1 MAKKT
6 AYGTST
12 GRQYLPAGAKRNPL
26 TGTVTSGSWSG
37 NFGQSNV
44 SYYLKTG
51 TEESGTGPV
60 YFPDQGMQK
69 WGSWSGGTFT
79 ARGHARPEEDPIGAI
94 SFSLNKLAVPKKT
107 PVVVEE
113 TTTEETTTT
122 AEETTTAAEEVVTA
136 AEETIN
142 TEVTTL
148 QSQLATAVAAIKNLQ
163 TSYNTKPEVTTPQWP
178 GAPEWVQTFDDY
190 RKWMRS
196 KSAESGYISTIKTGS
211 SGLLTD
217 DYKKNVKVT
226 ALTAG

>member
-37 NFGQSNV
+37 RFAQANV
-44 SYYLKTG
+44 SYYLKSG
-51 TEESGTGPV
+51 TEESGSGPV
-60 YFPDQGMQK
+60 YFPGQGQQK
-69 WGSWSGGTFT
+69 WGKWSGGTFT
-79 ARGHARPEEDPIGAI
+79 ARGGTQDEDPIGAI
-94 SFSLNKLAVPKKT
+94 SFSLNKLAVEK
-107 PVVVEE
+107 VAEVAE

-122 AEETTTAAEEVVTA
+122 AEETTTTAEAVVTEAEEKV
-136 AEETIN
+136 N
-142 TEVTTL
+142 TQVTTL

-163 TSYNTKPEVTTPQWP
+163 TSYNTKPTVTAPRWP
-178 GAPEWVQTFDDY
+178 GAPDWVQTFDDY

-196 KSAESGYISTIKTGS
+196 KSAVSGYISTIKTGS

-217 DYKKNVKVT
+217 DYQKNVNVT